1 MKTIKEKQNIVQ
13 DLVEKIQNSQHMYLA
28 DISGLNAEVTGT
40 LRRKCY
46 EKEVKLVVTKN
57 TLLKR
62 VFDQFDENLNELYD
76 LLDGPTSI
84 MLSDTG
90 NVPAKLIKE
99 FRKEHDRP
107 ILKGAYVEEAIYKGD
122 DQLETLTKVK
132 SNYVLICVLIYQ
144 LHSPMNN
151 VMSALQ
157 SGSNILTGVLKTLSD
172 KEE

>member
-132 SNYVLICVLIYQ
+132 SKDELIGDLIYQ
-144 LHSPMNN
+144 LQSPMNN